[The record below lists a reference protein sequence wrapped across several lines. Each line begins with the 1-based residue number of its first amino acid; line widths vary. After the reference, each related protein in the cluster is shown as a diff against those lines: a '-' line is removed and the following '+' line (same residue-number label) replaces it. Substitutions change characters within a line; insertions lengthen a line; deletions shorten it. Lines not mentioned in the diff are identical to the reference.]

1 MAVLEVRPGTIRG
14 RFRPPGDKSI
24 SHRAVLV
31 GALARGSTVARN
43 FLVAEDTLRSVACVR
58 RVGVPVELQ
67 DGVLRVHGRERWCSP
82 GEVLDAGNS
91 GTTLRLL
98 CGLLAG
104 QPVEAVLDGDASLRR
119 RPMDR
124 VVEPLRRM
132 GADVEA
138 RDGRFAP
145 VRVRGGRLRPAR
157 HELPVASAQVKS
169 ALLLAGLYAEGT
181 TGVVEPAQ
189 SRDHTERMLSAMGV
203 PVGRRVLEGG
213 AVEVAVQGPARP
225 EALDV
230 EVPGDFSSA
239 AFFLTAAAAQPG
251 AELVVEHVGLNPTR
265 TGLLDVL
272 REMGADV
279 RVEEMWE
286 VGGEPVGTVRVRGG
300 RLRGVQVRGPV
311 IPRLIDEIPALAVA
325 AAVAEGE
332 TVVRDAAELR
342 VKESDRVRTVA
353 AALRAV
359 GVDAE
364 ELPDGL
370 VVRGGHIRGGV
381 VDPEGD
387 HRVSMAFAV
396 AGLLSR
402 DGVVVREA
410 QCAAVSF
417 PEFDRWLGA
426 LTSA

>member
-1 MAVLEVRPGTIRG
+1 M
-14 RFRPPGDKSI
+14 

-31 GALARGSTVARN
+31 GALARGTTVARN

-58 RVGVPVELQ
+58 QLGVPVELE
-67 DGVLRVHGRERWCSP
+67 DGVLRVHGRERWCQP

-104 QPVEAVLDGDASLRR
+104 QPLEAVLDGDASLRR

-132 GADVEA
+132 GADLEA
-138 RDGRFAP
+138 REGRFAP

-157 HELPVASAQVKS
+157 HPLAVASAQVKS
-169 ALLLAGLYAEGT
+169 ALLLAGLYAQGT
-181 TGVVEPAQ
+181 TVVVEPAQ

-203 PVGRRVLEGG
+203 SVHRHTLSGG
-213 AVEVAVQGPARP
+213 AVEVSVEGPARP
-225 EALDV
+225 EALEV

-239 AFFLTAAAAQPG
+239 AFFLVAAAAQPG
-251 AELVVEHVGLNPTR
+251 AELVAEHVGLNPTR
-265 TGLLDVL
+265 TGLLGVL
-272 REMGADV
+272 REMGADI
-279 RVEEMWE
+279 RVEEVRE
-286 VGGEPVGTVRVRGG
+286 VAGEPVGNLVVRGSQ
-300 RLRGVQVRGPV
+300 LRGTRVGGGL

-332 TVVRDAAELR
+332 TVVQDAAELR
-342 VKESDRVRTVA
+342 VKESDRVRTVVDG
-353 AALRAV
+353 LRAV
-359 GVDAE
+359 GVEAE
-364 ELPDGL
+364 ELADGF

-381 VDPEGD
+381 VDPQGD
-387 HRVSMAFAV
+387 HRIAMAFAV

-402 DGVVVREA
+402 GGVRVLDVA
-410 QCAAVSF
+410 CAAVSF
-417 PEFDRWLGA
+417 PEFPRWLEA
-426 LTSA
+426 LTAA